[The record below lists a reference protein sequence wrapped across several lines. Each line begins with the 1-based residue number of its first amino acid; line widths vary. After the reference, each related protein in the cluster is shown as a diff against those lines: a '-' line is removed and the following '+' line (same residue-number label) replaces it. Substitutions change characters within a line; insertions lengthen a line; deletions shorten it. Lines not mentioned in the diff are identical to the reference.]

1 MSGRIAE
8 FNDRDCDLLGIST
21 DDIATHERWLTTLPT
36 DGGVGEMGFPL
47 GSDVNGDVCRAYG
60 VYVERQNLAMRGV
73 FIIDP
78 NGVLQY
84 QVIHSLSVGRSTDE
98 LLRVLDALQSGGLC
112 PAEREVGQPTIDVRA
127 ELSPGR
133 VLGQYE
139 IMAELGRG
147 AFGTV
152 FRAKDQLLDRAVAIK
167 VLHSTDDNQTQSLL
181 AEARAAAALNHPNV
195 CVVHSVDVSNGAPMI
210 VMEHVD
216 GQPLSIERIAA
227 EPNHLA
233 AVSAGQQIASG
244 MSSAHAAGVIHGDL
258 KPDNLLVNA
267 DGAIKIMDFGLAK
280 RTPEPD
286 LESSTLLMTDSG
298 AGLSGTPRYM
308 APELARGETSTPASD
323 VFAVGLL
330 VYEMLT
336 GEAAIHGE
344 NLLEVLRHVDEFD
357 PSDLAG
363 GLPEPFAALLC
374 GALAQKPEDRISMSE
389 LEALLTAV
397 SLSC

>member
-8 FNDRDCDLLGIST
+8 FNDRGCDVLGIST
-21 DDIATHERWLTTLPT
+21 DDIATHKQWLTTSPAN
-36 DGGVGEMGFPL
+36 GGVGPIRFPL
-47 GSDVNGDVCRAYG
+47 ASDANGDVCNAYG
-60 VYVERQNLAMRGV
+60 VYVERQNVALRGV
-73 FIIDP
+73 FIVDP

-133 VLGQYE
+133 VVGQYE
-139 IMAELGRG
+139 IIAELGRG

-152 FRAKDQLLDRAVAIK
+152 FKAKDQLLDRAVAIK

-195 CVVHSVDVSNGAPMI
+195 CVVHSIDVSNGAPMI
-210 VMEHVD
+210 IMEHVD
-216 GQPLSIERIAA
+216 GQPLSIEQIAA
-227 EPNHLA
+227 KSDPRA
-233 AVSAGQQIASG
+233 AAAAGQQIASG
-244 MSSAHAAGVIHGDL
+244 MSAAHAAGVIHGDL
-258 KPDNLLVNA
+258 KPDNLLVSP
-267 DGAIKIMDFGLAK
+267 DGVIKIMDFGLAK

-286 LESSTLLMTDSG
+286 LESSTLLMTDTG

-336 GEAAIHGE
+336 GEAAIHGD
-344 NLLEVLRHVDEFD
+344 NLLEVLRQVDEFD
-357 PSDLAG
+357 PSDLASKF
-363 GLPEPFAALLC
+363 PDPFATLLS
-374 GALAQKPEDRISMSE
+374 GALAAKPEDRISMSE
-389 LEALLTAV
+389 LEA
-397 SLSC
+397 SLMAAAAS

>member
-1 MSGRIAE
+1 MSGRITE
-8 FNDRDCDLLGIST
+8 FNDRGCDVLGIST
-21 DDIATHERWLTTLPT
+21 DEIATHERWLTTSPL
-36 DGGVGEMGFPL
+36 DGGVGPIRFPL
-47 GSDVNGDVCRAYG
+47 ASDANGDVCKAYG
-60 VYVERQNLAMRGV
+60 VYIERQNVAMRGV
-73 FIIDP
+73 FIVDP

-84 QVIHSLSVGRSTDE
+84 QVIHSLSVGRSADE

-112 PAEREVGQPTIDVRA
+112 SAEREVGQPTIDVRA

-133 VLGQYE
+133 IVGQYE
-139 IMAELGRG
+139 IVAELGRG

-152 FRAKDQLLDRAVAIK
+152 FKAKDQLLDRAIAIK

-210 VMEHVD
+210 IMEHVD

-227 EPNHLA
+227 EADPSA
-233 AVSAGQQIASG
+233 AAAAGKQIASG
-244 MSSAHAAGVIHGDL
+244 MSSAHAAGVVHGDL
-258 KPDNLLVNA
+258 KPDNLLVSP
-267 DGAIKIMDFGLAK
+267 DGTIKIMDFGLAK
-280 RTPEPD
+280 RTAARD

-336 GEAAIHGE
+336 GEAAIHGD
-344 NLLEVLRHVDEFD
+344 NLLEVLRHVDGFD
-357 PSDLAG
+357 PSELVSK
-363 GLPEPFAALLC
+363 LPDPFATLLS
-374 GALAQKPEDRISMSE
+374 GAMASKPEDRISMSE
-389 LEALLTAV
+389 LEASLTAV
-397 SLSC
+397 AVSG

>member
-1 MSGRIAE
+1 
-8 FNDRDCDLLGIST
+8 
-21 DDIATHERWLTTLPT
+21 
-36 DGGVGEMGFPL
+36 MGFPL
-47 GSDVNGDVCRAYG
+47 ASDVKGDVCKAYG

-133 VLGQYE
+133 IIGQYE

-152 FRAKDQLLDRAVAIK
+152 FKAKDQLLDRAVAIK

-210 VMEHVD
+210 IMEHVD
-216 GQPLSIERIAA
+216 GQPLSIEQIAS
-227 EPNHLA
+227 ESDHRA

-258 KPDNLLVNA
+258 KPDNLLVNP

-323 VFAVGLL
+323 VFALGLL

-336 GEAAIHGE
+336 GKAAIHGG

-363 GLPEPFAALLC
+363 RLPDPFAALLR

-389 LEALLTAV
+389 LEASLTAV
-397 SLSC
+397 AVS